1 MESIETINGND
12 FFEFYNS
19 RAYTA
24 NCFND
29 DGSLNKNYNSFK
41 TTGVIASIFEDHW
54 DQTIKILLIVVA
66 LMLHNLENI
75 FSFPLNIKLISSLK
89 LFRK

>member
-1 MESIETINGND
+1 MKSVETINEKD
-12 FFEFYNS
+12 FLEFYNS
-19 RAYTA
+19 RTYTP

-54 DQTIKILLIVVA
+54 NFTYQTKKRDMRTHISVQL
-66 LMLHNLENI
+66 NDI
-75 FSFPLNIKLISSLK
+75 FWLA
-89 LFRK
+89 

>member
-29 DGSLNKNYNSFK
+29 DGSLNKNYTSFK
-41 TTGVIASIFEDHW
+41 TTGVIASIFEDH
-54 DQTIKILLIVVA
+54 
-66 LMLHNLENI
+66 
-75 FSFPLNIKLISSLK
+75 
-89 LFRK
+89 